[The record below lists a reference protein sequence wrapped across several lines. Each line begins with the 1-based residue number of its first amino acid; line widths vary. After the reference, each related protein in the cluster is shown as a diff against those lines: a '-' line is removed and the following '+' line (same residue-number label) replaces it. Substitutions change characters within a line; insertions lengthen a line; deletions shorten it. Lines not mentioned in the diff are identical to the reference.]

1 VDQRFDDPLQ
11 TARSLLSQL
20 GHPYAR
26 CARARD
32 GREHHLFRI
41 HLPDGE
47 RLLKFPR
54 EDAYPDP
61 YPPERTSEERLGAE
75 AYAVS
80 LVRNVPVADPYIYY
94 DTNPRCVV
102 MGVIPGNTAEV
113 AYERGGLDEESLLGV
128 CLQMGR
134 MLANV
139 HARKRPDGPDY
150 LPDLPESD
158 PATNRLVHMD
168 FHLGNVIGKPQLG
181 GAWAITGVV
190 DWTRARWGPPEAD
203 FVEMQVS
210 VFALNPR
217 SRDAFVAGYRQV
229 SARAVDIAEVE
240 RRAAAEIT
248 RRLVT
253 EPPADD
259 VLRRRWQDWVD
270 RRKA

>member
-1 VDQRFDDPLQ
+1 METRFDDPLQ

-20 GHPYAR
+20 GSPYAR
-26 CARARD
+26 CSQARE

-41 HLPDGE
+41 FLPDGE
-47 RLLKFPR
+47 RLLKFAR

-61 YPPERTSEERLGAE
+61 YPPARTAEERLSAE
-75 AYAVS
+75 AYAIS
-80 LVRNVPVADPYIYY
+80 LVKNVGVPDPYLYY

-102 MGVIPGNTAEV
+102 MGVIPGTTAEV
-113 AYERGGLDEESLLGV
+113 AHERGQLDEESLIGV

-134 MLANV
+134 TLANI
-139 HARKRPDGPDY
+139 HARRRPEGPDF
-150 LPDLPESD
+150 LPDLPDSD
-158 PATNRLVHMD
+158 PASSRLLHMD

-181 GAWAITGVV
+181 GSWSITGVV

-217 SRDAFVAGYRQV
+217 ARDAFIAGYRQT
-229 SARAVDIAEVE
+229 SARAVDVTEVE
-240 RRAAAEIT
+240 RRAMGEIR
-248 RRLVT
+248 RRLEH
-253 EPPADD
+253 EPPQDE

-270 RRKA
+270 RRGG